1 MTAARPTVAHPV
13 DPPPPTYARSGYDA
27 DAIHNAITALDH
39 VARTAEQ
46 TWGVGRLR
54 CLVDD
59 ELRGR
64 FDRQRLKVDQ
74 LIWRD
79 DVPSRDVVPQID
91 AMRRG
96 WAALDA
102 AARAAGASPKPPE
115 VWEVRQD
122 DGSVIAIVRDNADAS
137 MVRPDGRQIAVYT
150 LAEVARLLAAYP
162 AIAKVKHAFEG
173 ATVERAVRHE
183 SDLPPLDWV
192 RGDELPI

>member
-1 MTAARPTVAHPV
+1 MTAARSTVAPPV
-13 DPPPPTYARSGYDA
+13 DPPPGYTRSGYDV

-79 DVPSRDVVPQID
+79 DVPARDVVPQID

-102 AARAAGASPKPPE
+102 AARAAGHAPKPPE

-122 DGSVIAIVRDNADAS
+122 DGSVVAIVRDAADAS
-137 MVRPDGRQIAVYT
+137 MVQPDGRKIAVYT

-162 AIAKVKHAFEG
+162 AIARIKHEFQG
-173 ATVERAVRHE
+173 ATVERVTRYE
-183 SDLPPLDWV
+183 SELPPLDWV
-192 RGDELPI
+192 RGDEMPV